1 MVPAS
6 KMDSRVVLRQ
16 GRHAALIFACT
27 TIVGCAKTPQQA
39 EPDQPPQEVGEPVE
53 KKPALDRT
61 QETVYDVVNGAA
73 LRFDNFFGSSDLDTD
88 AKVSRGRVSLGHQ
101 WDPRNGSKTRLRLKA
116 RFDLRA
122 LKERTQLMLGRGDA
136 DELIDGT
143 GNDNIDN
150 LPGRFNDF
158 EDDDWLIGL
167 GFSRDQQFRR
177 GWNFSVGVKLTTP
190 LEPFVRTTYRWLR
203 SDGDRWL
210 WRIEP
215 LVFVQSQ
222 RGIGGSIT
230 NTLDYAASDRWLLR
244 TWTILQGEDDIAGMG
259 WTQKFT
265 AYQSISD
272 KNAMSYALY
281 ATGQT
286 QAEVP
291 LQDYGIELR
300 YRKRIAR
307 KWLFVEFL
315 TYLSWPREFLIE
327 ERKDNLGFGI
337 EFEMQFG
344 DWPGRPQK

>member
-1 MVPAS
+1 M
-6 KMDSRVVLRQ
+6 
-16 GRHAALIFACT
+16 
-27 TIVGCAKTPQQA
+27 VGCAKTPQLA
-39 EPDQPPQEVGEPVE
+39 ETDPPPEEVGEPLE
-53 KKPALDRT
+53 KEPALDRT
-61 QETVYDVVNGAA
+61 QETVYNVVNGAA
-73 LRFDNFFGSSDLDTD
+73 VRFDSFFGSADMDTD
-88 AKVSRGRVSLGHQ
+88 ARVSRGRVSLGHQ
-101 WDPRNGSKTRLRLKA
+101 WDPRNGSKTRFRLKA

-122 LKERTQLMLGRGDA
+122 LQERTQLILGRGDA

-143 GNDNIDN
+143 GSDNIDN

-190 LEPFVRTTYRWLR
+190 LEPFVRTTYRWL
-203 SDGDRWL
+203 
-210 WRIEP
+210 
-215 LVFVQSQ
+215 
-222 RGIGGSIT
+222 
-230 NTLDYAASDRWLLR
+230 LR
-244 TWTILQGEDDIAGMG
+244 TWTILQGEDEIAGMG

-291 LQDYGIELR
+291 LRDYGIELR

-315 TYLSWPREFLIE
+315 TYLSWPREFLLE

-344 DWPGRPQK
+344 DWPGRPQT

>member
-1 MVPAS
+1 
-6 KMDSRVVLRQ
+6 
-16 GRHAALIFACT
+16 
-27 TIVGCAKTPQQA
+27 
-39 EPDQPPQEVGEPVE
+39 
-53 KKPALDRT
+53 
-61 QETVYDVVNGAA
+61 
-73 LRFDNFFGSSDLDTD
+73 
-88 AKVSRGRVSLGHQ
+88 
-101 WDPRNGSKTRLRLKA
+101 
-116 RFDLRA
+116 
-122 LKERTQLMLGRGDA
+122 
-136 DELIDGT
+136 
-143 GNDNIDN
+143 
-150 LPGRFNDF
+150 
-158 EDDDWLIGL
+158 
-167 GFSRDQQFRR
+167 
-177 GWNFSVGVKLTTP
+177 
-190 LEPFVRTTYRWLR
+190 LR

-215 LVFVQSQ
+215 LVFAQSQ
-222 RGIGGSIT
+222 RGIGASIT
-230 NTLDYAASDRWLLR
+230 NTFDYAASDHWLLR

-291 LQDYGIELR
+291 LRDYGIELR

-315 TYLSWPREFLIE
+315 TYLSWPREFLLE
-327 ERKDNLGFGI
+327 ERTDNLGFGI

>member
-1 MVPAS
+1 
-6 KMDSRVVLRQ
+6 
-16 GRHAALIFACT
+16 
-27 TIVGCAKTPQQA
+27 VG
-39 EPDQPPQEVGEPVE
+39 PPQWIE
-53 KKPALDRT
+53 
-61 QETVYDVVNGAA
+61 
-73 LRFDNFFGSSDLDTD
+73 
-88 AKVSRGRVSLGHQ
+88 
-101 WDPRNGSKTRLRLKA
+101 
-116 RFDLRA
+116 
-122 LKERTQLMLGRGDA
+122 
-136 DELIDGT
+136 IDGT

-190 LEPFVRTTYRWLR
+190 LEPYVRTTYRWLR

-215 LVFVQSQ
+215 LVFAQSQ
-222 RGIGGSIT
+222 RGTGASIT
-230 NTLDYAASDRWLLR
+230 NTFDYAASDRWLLR
-244 TWTILQGEDDIAGMG
+244 TWTILKGEDDIAGLG

-344 DWPGRPQK
+344 DWPGRPQKSSSP